1 MVGVGDTQ
9 GSKERG
15 LELQLAFLIGVGFG
29 FRVVSCEAYTLSY
42 CTFQNI
48 KIDFFRIAQILKS
61 NKFGREF
68 VGPNKTSQDRVTR
81 LRLPPFAIIS
91 CSETSLF
98 VVKRG
103 CIF

>member
-68 VGPNKTSQDRVTR
+68 VGPNKPHKTERQDSGCH
-81 LRLPPFAIIS
+81 RLPSYLA
-91 CSETSLF
+91 
-98 VVKRG
+98 VKRA
-103 CIF
+103 FSS